1 MIHPCTELRYISDQ
15 VGYGLVATCLISRGT
30 LTWVRDELDQ
40 VFPPSYGS
48 QLPPLLRERLETYS
62 FRDRQGNRIL
72 CWDQA
77 RYVNHSCRPNCVSA
91 DFDFEL
97 AVRDILPGEE
107 LTDDYGTLNIDS
119 PFTCYC
125 REAQCR
131 ALILPDDVLRQA
143 VRLDRW
149 VVEALPFVN
158 TVEQPLWPLLRE
170 PEKLQRVLK
179 GERKLPSLATHY
191 FSTGTNGGAQ
201 ASSCISNSAR

>member
-1 MIHPCTELRYISDQ
+1 MIHPCTELRYISSDI
-15 VGYGLVATCLISRGT
+15 GHGLVATCLIPRGT
-30 LTWVRDELDQ
+30 ITWVRDDLDQ
-40 VFPPSYGS
+40 VLPPNYGS
-48 QLPPLLRERLETYS
+48 HLPALLREQLETYS
-62 FRDRQGNRIL
+62 FRDREGNRIL

-131 ALILPDDVLRQA
+131 RTIQPDDVLRQA
-143 VRLDRW
+143 ALLDSRIEE
-149 VVEALPFVN
+149 VLPFVSK
-158 TVEQPLWPLLRE
+158 VPQPLWPLLKE
-170 PEKLQRVLK
+170 PEKFQRVLT
-179 GERKLPSLATHY
+179 GQDKLPSLASHY
-191 FSTGTNGGAQ
+191 CLASMRKGA
-201 ASSCISNSAR
+201 